1 MNADFPRILTLL
13 RKERGISQKEAA
25 GQLNISQALLSHSEK
40 GIRECGLDFVV
51 RAADFYHVSCDFLL
65 GRSPERTGA
74 TLSVEDLPEPE
85 AAGKG
90 NRMRGSILPTLNKK
104 LISNSLNILFDLLQR
119 LDCRELTAAVSN
131 FLMLAVYR
139 MFRVVYSVNHKNEQ
153 SFFHVPKHLSTSKA
167 IAAMVEEEAAA
178 MTLAEGLDG
187 KKSIPAEKREQLVV
201 TSESL
206 AQEYPQHASSL
217 LNLIRNSEHAMHQ
230 DE

>member
-1 MNADFPRILTLL
+1 MNSDFPRILTLL

-25 GQLNISQALLSHSEK
+25 GQLNISQALLSHYEK

-51 RAADFYHVSCDFLL
+51 RTADFYHVSCDYLL

-74 TLSVEDLPEPE
+74 TLSVEDLPEAE
-85 AAGKG
+85 SSGKG
-90 NRMRGSILPTLNKK
+90 NRMHGSILPTLNKK
-104 LISNSLNILFDLLQR
+104 LIVNSLNVLFDLLQR
-119 LDCRELTAAVSN
+119 VDCRELTASVSN

-139 MFRVVYSVNHKNEQ
+139 MFRVVYSVNHKNEP
-153 SFFHVPKHLSTSKA
+153 SFFHVPKHLSSPKA

-178 MTLAEGLDG
+178 AALAEGFDG
-187 KKSIPAEKREQLVV
+187 KKTIPTEKREQLVI
-201 TSESL
+201 TSETLS
-206 AQEYPQHASSL
+206 QEYPQHASSL

>member
-1 MNADFPRILTLL
+1 MNSDFPRILTLL

-25 GQLNISQALLSHSEK
+25 GQLNISQALLSHYEK

-51 RAADFYHVSCDFLL
+51 RAADFYHVSCDYLL

-74 TLSVEDLPEPE
+74 TLSVEDLPEAE
-85 AAGKG
+85 SSGKG
-90 NRMRGSILPTLNKK
+90 NRMHGSILPTLNKK
-104 LISNSLNILFDLLQR
+104 LIVNSLNVLFDLLQR
-119 LDCRELTAAVSN
+119 VDCRELTASVSN

-139 MFRVVYSVNHKNEQ
+139 MFRVVYSVNHKNEP
-153 SFFHVPKHLSTSKA
+153 SFFHVPKHLSSPKA

-178 MTLAEGLDG
+178 AALAEGFDG
-187 KKSIPAEKREQLVV
+187 KKTISTEKREHLVI
-201 TSESL
+201 TSETLS
-206 AQEYPQHASSL
+206 QEYPQHASSL